1 MLRRRIILGLTLAL
15 LLAATASTTLA
26 GSTWFNVILP
36 RFGGTANTNVTTK
49 STSYQYWQ
57 YRDVAVGGG
66 KTVRFTA
73 MRDGT
78 TRVGNWYDSAGGT
91 FHAPYTSSQPVGAM
105 INGKIRNKPFQT
117 VRVQVWGTFDSY

>member
-1 MLRRRIILGLTLAL
+1 MLRKRIALGLTLAL

-36 RFGGTANTNVTTK
+36 RFGGKANTNVTYK
-49 STSYQYWQ
+49 STSSQYWE

-66 KTVRFTA
+66 KTVSFTA
-73 MRDGT
+73 MRNGT
-78 TRVGNWYDSAGGT
+78 QQVGNWYDSAGGT
-91 FHAPYTSSQPVGAM
+91 FHAPYTSSQPVGAR

-117 VRVQVWGTFDSY
+117 VRVQVWGTFDSR